1 MNRPSLGGP
10 AQRWGLREQIV
21 RAQGF
26 SLYYPNVPQIKAK
39 GHGRTRADAKF
50 YRVPILPRSVVHDCP
65 GLHLDFAGIAQRKAV
80 ARFPR
85 GRFRYVRQFELM
97 LLGPTQLNLHL
108 DEPGAGTGDIGGVHN
123 RLGCVRAR
131 IGNRKRLQKVIDLVG
146 RHLQM
151 ECIAFD
157 IRVAFK
163 IGDAIA
169 VNNDSVEGCLRSSSK
184 TGIRQLERS
193 GKLALPGWWSHV
205 QVI

>member
-1 MNRPSLGGP
+1 
-10 AQRWGLREQIV
+10 
-21 RAQGF
+21 
-26 SLYYPNVPQIKAK
+26 
-39 GHGRTRADAKF
+39 
-50 YRVPILPRSVVHDCP
+50 
-65 GLHLDFAGIAQRKAV
+65 
-80 ARFPR
+80 
-85 GRFRYVRQFELM
+85 
-97 LLGPTQLNLHL
+97 
-108 DEPGAGTGDIGGVHN
+108 
-123 RLGCVRAR
+123 
-131 IGNRKRLQKVIDLVG
+131 
-146 RHLQM
+146 M